1 MEILIPILA
10 VTVGGLICAVGLA
23 VASSVMAVKEDTR
36 FTEIRACLPG
46 ANCGGCGFP
55 GGSGYAAAVAAGK
68 IAPERHESYAR
79 LYALSAQVND
89 WEKKK

>member
-1 MEILIPILA
+1 MIMTA
-10 VTVGGLICAVGLA
+10 V
-23 VASSVMAVKEDTR
+23 
-36 FTEIRACLPG
+36 
-46 ANCGGCGFP
+46 
-55 GGSGYAAAVAAGK
+55 AAVAAGK